1 MTTLAT
7 LSTRLH
13 KSDEFIKENAN
24 NMHMRIVAFS
34 NGKKVRLN
42 EETAIPRAENVE
54 GTIRHLRCDSI
65 TYPSDYD
72 ICHHNLIMRTNFS
85 TSSTA
90 IPSRDVNA
98 YGLVSAVSRAIMPLN
113 IYITTDVQGSQYNG
127 IRFSW
132 DHMRTYKIDMTYL
145 MAWMF
150 GIIPTYENGKEK
162 EFCTIYDNTSMP
174 IVDLLDY
181 EVSTGTIKRVLFP
194 LLNGEIHRMTVLC
207 EELATSQYINCHK
220 TATIAETTLMPSQ
233 QVKFSNVPNWQQDVI
248 HYFLMPHPHF
258 FPDIRASSPS
268 DLTYFPNVAP
278 TCIAYL
284 RCNINQYSN
293 VIVPIAVNMESG
305 VAVSRVTN
313 FSAHGDRIGEIR
325 INLKTLNEVSFKWMV
340 EIYLGNSYSGNRRNI
355 DSHQNHQKRLIFV
368 SSTQIVC
375 MTRLMQSCKVSSTP
389 INGVETFKINV
400 NHTGSTA
407 TSILA
412 VQPFLMHF

>member
-1 MTTLAT
+1 
-7 LSTRLH
+7 
-13 KSDEFIKENAN
+13 
-24 NMHMRIVAFS
+24 
-34 NGKKVRLN
+34 
-42 EETAIPRAENVE
+42 
-54 GTIRHLRCDSI
+54 
-65 TYPSDYD
+65 
-72 ICHHNLIMRTNFS
+72 MRTNLSMPS
-85 TSSTA
+85 TT

-132 DHMRTYKIDMTYL
+132 DHTQTYKIDMTYL

-162 EFCTIYDNTSMP
+162 EFCTIYDNRSMP

-194 LLNGEIHRMTVLC
+194 LLNGGIHHMTVSC
-207 EELATSQYINCHK
+207 KELTTSQYINGHK
-220 TATIAETTLMPSQ
+220 TATIAETTLMLSQ
-233 QVKFSNVPNWQQDVI
+233 QVKFPNVPNWQEDVI
-248 HYFLMPHPHF
+248 HYFLMPHPQAPRGTA
-258 FPDIRASSPS
+258 FPDIHASSPS

-278 TCIAYL
+278 ACIPYL

-293 VIVPIAVNMESG
+293 VIDPIAVNMESG

-313 FSAHGDRIGEIR
+313 FSSAHGDRIGEIR

-340 EIYLGNSYSGNRRNI
+340 EIYLGNSYSGNRSNDV
-355 DSHQNHQKRLIFV
+355 DSHQNHKVNFCLIYADGTYDTSHAV
-368 SSTQIVC
+368 
-375 MTRLMQSCKVSSTP
+375 MQSKLDTYQWSGNVQNQCKSHRFDS
-389 INGVETFKINV
+389 I
-400 NHTGSTA
+400 
-407 TSILA
+407 SILA